1 MLWHVDNTT
10 LWILGSVHV
19 SDRPLLISGQTTH
32 ALDNAE
38 VLAFEAN
45 LEVAP
50 NLAPARYEIE
60 TTLSKNIPAHL
71 FDDTQRL
78 WKELCLNEE
87 ELEGLR
93 PWWVAFRLTNAAMLN
108 RGFIPEQGIDQRVLK
123 LGKRDNKRLFFLE
136 SIDAGLSAFANAPLH
151 EQKVFLSRAAQHTEE
166 GLQEVASL
174 VAGWE
179 SGNPDNLLPIV
190 ERALCL
196 MPITY
201 TAALA
206 GRNSAWLRHLLRFIR
221 SRKNA
226 VAVVGMLHMVGP
238 KNIPSVLATQGFKC
252 SLVEGKAV
260 R

>member
-19 SDRPLLISGQTTH
+19 SDRPLLIARQTTRV
-32 ALDNAE
+32 LDNAD

-45 LEVAP
+45 FEVEP
-50 NLAPARYEIE
+50 NLAPARYEIDN
-60 TTLSKNIPAHL
+60 TLSKNIPALL
-71 FDDTQRL
+71 FDDTRRL
-78 WKELCLNEE
+78 WRELCLNEE

-93 PWWVAFRLTNAAMLN
+93 PWWVAFRLMNASMLS
-108 RGFIPEQGIDQRVLK
+108 RGFVREQGVDQRVLK
-123 LGKRDNKRLFFLE
+123 LGKRDNKRLYFLE
-136 SIDAGLSAFANAPLH
+136 SIDAGVSTFANAPLH
-151 EQKVFLSRAAQHTEE
+151 EQKVFLSRAAQHNEE

-179 SGNPDNLLPIV
+179 SSNPENLLPIV

-226 VAVVGMLHMVGP
+226 VVVVGMLHMVGP
-238 KNIPSVLATQGFKC
+238 KNIPSFLASQGFKC
-252 SLVEGKAV
+252 SLVE
-260 R
+260 